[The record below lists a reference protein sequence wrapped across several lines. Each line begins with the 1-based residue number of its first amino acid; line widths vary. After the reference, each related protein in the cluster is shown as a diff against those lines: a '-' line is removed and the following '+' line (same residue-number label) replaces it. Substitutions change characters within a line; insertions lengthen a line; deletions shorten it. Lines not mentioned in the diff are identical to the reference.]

1 MSQFYRFKISL
12 CCGLLLLASAMQAS
26 FASAPNEGLS
36 GKALMTEGLAALRA
50 GHPDDAN
57 IAFNRAL
64 KVDPRDP
71 LLNFLNG
78 FAYESGAGGA
88 GERQDLS
95 RIGYRLALQFDPNFW
110 PATLQL
116 GNQALRSGDGAQAKQ
131 LFASAAMQ
139 APERAAPF
147 YGLAAASYST
157 ADLATAR
164 AALERAT
171 SLEAPNTPD
180 RLRITALVRAAT
192 GDAAGAHVMLA
203 SLSAAHDPAAA
214 FTASRIDT
222 LGRNYVQLAAASEAA
237 SPPPPPPAPVL
248 TSEAKRMAN
257 IDVIIIQRVEDTTDT
272 RGVNLL
278 SGLSMQF
285 GSTLINVNAAKT
297 TDLGAVTSDS
307 KTISRALS
315 LTVPA
320 VTYSLNIANASDSF
334 SRIQARP
341 TLLAFDGQTSK
352 FFNGDEITYTAGGTL
367 SSTSYS
373 KEVGLTLEVT
383 PAFGAHDMV
392 NLKVHTELSD
402 FAPNSASTFKEAL
415 QITKTT
421 TNVSAAMTYGQTLVV
436 SGGTSTIE
444 SHSASGVPVLRDI
457 PLVQNLFA
465 TASKNSREASLV
477 VLLTLRRPSTPQE
490 RWSADGPFATD
501 GADPA
506 ALAALKARYGAWFA
520 QTPALT
526 TLLARVSR
534 QSPQGVFR
542 AGDVRLANPAEADED
557 AATRSRFL
565 DEVVTLFY
573 Y

>member
-1 MSQFYRFKISL
+1 MHQPTLFKIAL
-12 CCGLLLLASAMQAS
+12 IAGLLALTTASLASPS
-26 FASAPNEGLS
+26 PVDKGLM
-36 GKALMTEGLAALRA
+36 AEGLAALRT

-57 IAFNRAL
+57 LAFNRAL
-64 KVDPRDP
+64 KADPRDP

-88 GERQDLS
+88 GERQELS

-110 PATLQL
+110 PASLQL
-116 GNQALRSGDGAQAKQ
+116 GNLALRNGDGDGAKL
-131 LFASAAMQ
+131 LFASAAML

-157 ADLATAR
+157 ADLTTAR
-164 AALERAT
+164 AAIERAT
-171 SLEAPNTPD
+171 AIEAPNTPD
-180 RLRITALVRAAT
+180 RIRITALVRAAT
-192 GDAAGAHVMLA
+192 GDAAGAKVMLA
-203 SLSAAHDPAAA
+203 SLNARSDPAAA
-214 FTASRIDT
+214 FTEARADT
-222 LGRNYVQLAAASEAA
+222 LGRNYVQLASAAE
-237 SPPPPPPAPVL
+237 PPSAPPVPPTPALSGDV
-248 TSEAKRMAN
+248 KRMAD
-257 IDVIIIQRVEDTTDT
+257 IDVIIIQRVEDTNDT

-285 GSTLINVNAAKT
+285 GSTLINVDAGKT
-297 TDLGAVTSDS
+297 TDLGAVTSDT
-307 KTISRALS
+307 KTISHALS

-352 FFNGDEITYTAGGTL
+352 FFNGDEITYTANGTL

-402 FAPNSASTFKEAL
+402 FAPNTASTFKEAL

-436 SGGTSTIE
+436 SGGTNTIE
-444 SHSASGVPVLRDI
+444 SNASSGVPVLRDI
-457 PLVQNLFA
+457 PLLQNVFA
-465 TASKNSREASLV
+465 TATKNTREASLV
-477 VLLTLRRPSTPQE
+477 VLLTLRRPTTPQD
-490 RWSADGPFATD
+490 RWSADGPLASD
-501 GADPA
+501 GADPT
-506 ALAALKARYGAWFA
+506 ALADLKSRYAAWFA
-520 QTPALT
+520 QAPALAAI
-526 TLLARVSR
+526 LARVSR
-534 QSPQGVFR
+534 QSPRGVFR
-542 AGDVRLANPAEADED
+542 AGDVRLANPAEDNEAGG
-557 AATRSRFL
+557 AVRNRFL
-565 DEVVTLFY
+565 QDVVTLFY